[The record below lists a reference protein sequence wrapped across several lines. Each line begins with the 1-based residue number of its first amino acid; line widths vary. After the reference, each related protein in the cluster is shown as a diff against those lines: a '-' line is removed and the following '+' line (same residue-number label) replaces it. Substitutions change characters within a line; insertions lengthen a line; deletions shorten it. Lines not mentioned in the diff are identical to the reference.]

1 MSRGY
6 VPCSRGSIHS
16 SRGSVHC
23 SGGVYIAPGA
33 LCIARSPCAL
43 LQGLHTLLQGLCTLL
58 WGSVGCSRGSA
69 HCSGAAYTAPGPLR
83 IAVILQLCLKNAPA
97 AEAAAPSR
105 PESCRLQQAGCITAT
120 SQPPSASPRRPLTAC
135 VSGHTSISQGPA
147 GPAPMAFCSCS
158 ACLAPRGPS
167 SPGCRM
173 HWAGA
178 AHPHQQPG
186 PGSIPACLGEV
197 GSLHPGKRSAATGNV
212 LLYIDPFGVVF
223 SICIGNRGLG
233 FVWFFLKDS
242 LLLECGFSF
251 LQLPFNYL

>member
-1 MSRGY
+1 M
-6 VPCSRGSIHS
+6 
-16 SRGSVHC
+16 HC